1 MGVCDG
7 TKLCRRV
14 RATCALSEMP
24 IARMTKIAGD
34 AALESI
40 YAGLADQLQPLL
52 AEGESY
58 EKVAMCGNPIRGA
71 VG

>member
-1 MGVCDG
+1 
-7 TKLCRRV
+7 
-14 RATCALSEMP
+14 
-24 IARMTKIAGD
+24 MTKIAGD